1 MIGNG
6 IKLPKT
12 RQHARIDFNDDDPQ
26 LVDILQRRYF
36 QRKQSQLVKKKNQSL
51 KSDYKLET
59 EINQE
64 LMAETERV
72 EEEEENIPE
81 HLKLNEEFMF
91 IVSIVQLT
99 GISKNYADVFCQ
111 FNFRHRSNE
120 AFSTESIKNTTKNGR
135 SASFNW
141 SQNISVCVTRTFIK
155 YLQNEPLIFELYGHY
170 QHHPLH
176 KEAQVIDVWNQNQ
189 TQFG

>member
-1 MIGNG
+1 M
-6 IKLPKT
+6 KLPKT

-26 LVDILQRRYF
+26 LIEILQRRYF
-36 QRKQSQLVKKKNQSL
+36 QRKQSQLINGKNDS
-51 KSDYKLET
+51 KLET
-59 EINQE
+59 ETNQE
-64 LMAETERV
+64 SIEEPLPDRI
-72 EEEEENIPE
+72 EEEKNIPE

-91 IVSIVQLT
+91 IVSIIQLT

-141 SQNISVCVTRTFIK
+141 SQNISVCVTRTFIE

-176 KEAQVIDVWNQNQ
+176 KEAQVVDGWNRNQSTNQ